1 MQIALTSKVRI
12 LPDEDQKE
20 LLLRT
25 MQAYTAACNYVSV
38 HIFSTGCMH
47 QRCLHDELYYDLR
60 IKFALRSQMAESVI
74 RTVFA
79 RYRSLASSHKP
90 WVLIHFN
97 KPQYDLVWNR
107 DYSLKGDIFSVNTL
121 EGRKKISFAKP
132 SSSLD
137 GKLGTAKLVYRHSK
151 FYLHISVTHDAPD
164 VSVEDISCVAGIDRG
179 IRFLVTAYDSNG
191 DTSFFSGA
199 AVKSKRAHYIKLRKE
214 LQRVGTPS
222 SRKRLKTIG
231 QRENRWMRDIDHCIS
246 KALTEHYPEGTMFV
260 LEDLTGIRSQTTKV
274 RGKHPYFSVPWPFY
288 DLEKKIIYKAAL
300 RGQMV
305 IKVDPAYT
313 SQVCPICGRR
323 DKASRDKANH
333 LFRCREC
340 GYTSNDDRIA
350 AMNLHSMGLK
360 YLVQCGKSKPLSAG
374 AESTVPDVTP
384 AM

>member
-151 FYLHISVTHDAPD
+151 F
-164 VSVEDISCVAGIDRG
+164 
-179 IRFLVTAYDSNG
+179 
-191 DTSFFSGA
+191 
-199 AVKSKRAHYIKLRKE
+199 
-214 LQRVGTPS
+214 
-222 SRKRLKTIG
+222 
-231 QRENRWMRDIDHCIS
+231 
-246 KALTEHYPEGTMFV
+246 
-260 LEDLTGIRSQTTKV
+260 
-274 RGKHPYFSVPWPFY
+274 
-288 DLEKKIIYKAAL
+288 
-300 RGQMV
+300 
-305 IKVDPAYT
+305 
-313 SQVCPICGRR
+313 
-323 DKASRDKANH
+323 
-333 LFRCREC
+333 
-340 GYTSNDDRIA
+340 
-350 AMNLHSMGLK
+350 
-360 YLVQCGKSKPLSAG
+360 
-374 AESTVPDVTP
+374 
-384 AM
+384 